1 MKEVKEFSFSKKCEK
16 GKFRYRGRFLLLL
29 NDEDFE
35 NEFFLFQKKGKI
47 GKDFGKDFARFICL
61 EKIADI

>member
-1 MKEVKEFSFSKKCEK
+1 MCEK
-16 GKFRYRGRFLLLL
+16 GKFCYHGRFLLLL
-29 NDEDFE
+29 LLLLNDEGFK
-35 NEFFLFQKKGKI
+35 NEVKLKNFLFQKKGKI